1 MKLTKKLI
9 VILSA
14 SMAAAFL
21 AVSILAFWQMRSQSI
36 SVAVDNYDR
45 QMDSISYAFS
55 EIGTREDFEAMGDI
69 AAEAYLKYQFR
80 KCYKDGYALLKGE
93 ECIVNLTDFEILD
106 PGALEGPYK
115 IQRLGKKAVLLMKRE
130 ISQFPGYDVLMA
142 QNITPYYQEIERRGI
157 VLALLCAGVWA
168 LTAAVALFMT
178 HKALKPLK
186 ELTRA
191 AVKIG
196 NGSLGERVP
205 VNSRDEIG
213 EFAGAFNQMT
223 EKVEKQV
230 EDLEL
235 LLGALA
241 HEIKTPMTAVIGY
254 SDSLLHVKL
263 TEEQK
268 KRSLEQIHDAG
279 LRLERLSSKMLSL
292 LGRYENEEVR
302 FETLRVWELIDAAVK
317 ETEPLW
323 SAKKVIIEKK
333 PVIEKKAA
341 IEKKPVIE
349 KEPMVE
355 KRLMTEKRRVQ
366 EAELWIQADRE
377 LFLSLLFNLIHNAV
391 KASKPGGKIRIEA
404 GDDRIAI
411 TDEGCGIPDR
421 DLSHVTEAF
430 YMADKSRSRNE
441 GGSGLGL
448 ALCEK
453 IASLHGVRIEIKS
466 RHKADGFPEEECGTQ
481 VILHCNLQTGGKP
494 QS

>member
-14 SMAAAFL
+14 SLAAAFL
-21 AVSILAFWQMRSQSI
+21 AVSLLAFWQMRSQSI

-55 EIGTREDFEAMGDI
+55 EIGTREDFEAMGEI

-80 KCYKDGYALLKGE
+80 KCYKEGYALIKGE

-106 PGALEGPYK
+106 PGALEGSYK
-115 IQRLGKKAVLLMKRE
+115 IQHLGKKTVLLMKRE
-130 ISQFPGYDVLMA
+130 ISQFPGYEVLMA

-157 VLALLCAGVWA
+157 FLALLCAGVWA
-168 LTAAVALFMT
+168 LTAALALFMT
-178 HKALKPLK
+178 HKALKPLE
-186 ELTRA
+186 ELTKA

-205 VNSRDEIG
+205 VNSQDEIG

-263 TEEQK
+263 SEEQK
-268 KRSLEQIHDAG
+268 ERSLEQIHDAG

-292 LGRYENEEVR
+292 LGKYENEEVH
-302 FETLRVWELIDAAVK
+302 FETIRVSELIDAAVK

-323 SAKKVIIEKK
+323 GAKGITIMKK
-333 PVIEKKAA
+333 TVQEPVIE
-341 IEKKPVIE
+341 
-349 KEPMVE
+349 
-355 KRLMTEKRRVQ
+355 
-366 EAELWIQADRE
+366 ADRE
-377 LFLSLLFNLIHNAV
+377 LFLSLLFNLLHNAV
-391 KASKPGGKIRIEA
+391 KAGEPGSRIWVEA
-404 GDDRIAI
+404 GDGKIVI
-411 TDEGCGIPDR
+411 TDEGCGIPSR

-453 IASLHGVRIEIKS
+453 IASLHGVRMEIKS
-466 RHKADGFPEEECGTQ
+466 RHKADGYPEEECGTQ
-481 VILHCNLQTGGKP
+481 VILHCNLQPGSKP
-494 QS
+494 QR

>member
-14 SMAAAFL
+14 SLAAAFL

-69 AAEAYLKYQFR
+69 AAEAYLKYQFT

-168 LTAAVALFMT
+168 LTAAAALFMT
-178 HKALKPLK
+178 HKALKPLE

-205 VNSRDEIG
+205 VNSQDEIG

-279 LRLERLSSKMLSL
+279 LRLEHLSSKMLSL

-323 SAKKVIIEKK
+323 SAKKV
-333 PVIEKKAA
+333 VIEKRILIDKKLM
-341 IEKKPVIE
+341 IEKT
-349 KEPMVE
+349 KEQE
-355 KRLMTEKRRVQ
+355 TE
-366 EAELWIQADRE
+366 LLIQADRE

-404 GDDRIAI
+404 GDDRIVI
-411 TDEGCGIPDR
+411 TDEGCGIPAR

-481 VILHCNLQTGGKP
+481 VILHCNLQSGGKP

>member
-80 KCYKDGYALLKGE
+80 KCYKNGYALLKGE

-157 VLALLCAGVWA
+157 ILALLCAGVWA

-323 SAKKVIIEKK
+323 SAKKVVIEKK
-333 PVIEKKAA
+333 PVIEKKLM
-341 IEKKPVIE
+341 IEKRKA
-349 KEPMVE
+349 
-355 KRLMTEKRRVQ
+355 Q
-366 EAELWIQADRE
+366 ETELWIQADRE

-404 GDDRIAI
+404 GEDRIVI
-411 TDEGCGIPDR
+411 TDEGCGIPAR
-421 DLSHVTEAF
+421 DLPHVTEAF

-466 RHKADGFPEEECGTQ
+466 RHKADGFLEEECGTQ
-481 VILHCNLQTGGKP
+481 VILHCNLRSGGKP

>member
-14 SMAAAFL
+14 SLAAAFL

-106 PGALEGPYK
+106 PGALDGPYK

-157 VLALLCAGVWA
+157 FLALLCAGVWV
-168 LTAAVALFMT
+168 LTAAAALFMT
-178 HKALKPLK
+178 HKALKPLE

-263 TEEQK
+263 SEEQK

-302 FETLRVWELIDAAVK
+302 FEPLQVWELIDAAVK

-323 SAKKVIIEKK
+323 SAKKVIIEK
-333 PVIEKKAA
+333 PLITGKKAQ
-341 IEKKPVIE
+341 ET
-349 KEPMVE
+349 EPM
-355 KRLMTEKRRVQ
+355 
-366 EAELWIQADRE
+366 IQADRE

-404 GDDRIAI
+404 GEDRIVI
-411 TDEGCGIPDR
+411 TDEGCGIPAR

-453 IASLHGVRIEIKS
+453 IASLHGVRMEIKS
-466 RHKADGFPEEECGTQ
+466 RHKADGFPEQECGTQ
-481 VILHCNLQTGGKP
+481 VILHCNLQPGGKP

>member
-14 SMAAAFL
+14 SLAAAFL
-21 AVSILAFWQMRSQSI
+21 AVTILAFWQMRSQSI

-55 EIGTREDFEAMGDI
+55 EIGTREDFAAMGDI

-80 KCYKDGYALLKGE
+80 KCYKEGYALLKGE

-157 VLALLCAGVWA
+157 FLALLCAGVWA
-168 LTAAVALFMT
+168 LTAAAALFMT
-178 HKALKPLK
+178 HKALKPLE

-263 TEEQK
+263 SEEQK

-333 PVIEKKAA
+333 VA
-341 IEKKPVIE
+341 IEKKPV
-349 KEPMVE
+349 VE
-355 KRLMTEKRRVQ
+355 KRLMTEKMKAQ
-366 EAELWIQADRE
+366 NTELLIQADRE

-404 GDDRIAI
+404 GEDRIVI
-411 TDEGCGIPDR
+411 TDEGCGIPAR

-453 IASLHGVRIEIKS
+453 IALLHGVRMEIKS
-466 RHKADGFPEEECGTQ
+466 RHKADGFLEEECGTK
-481 VILHCNLQTGGKP
+481 VILHCNLQSGGKP
-494 QS
+494 QG

>member
-14 SMAAAFL
+14 SLAAAFL

-80 KCYKDGYALLKGE
+80 KCYQDGYALLKGE

-115 IQRLGKKAVLLMKRE
+115 IQRLGRKAVLLMKRE

-157 VLALLCAGVWA
+157 FLALLCAGVWA
-168 LTAAVALFMT
+168 LTAVAALFMT
-178 HKALKPLK
+178 HKALKPLE

-205 VNSRDEIG
+205 VNSQDEIG

-263 TEEQK
+263 SEEQK

-302 FETLRVWELIDAAVK
+302 FEPLRVWELIDAAVK

-323 SAKKVIIEKK
+323 SAKKVIIEKQF
-333 PVIEKKAA
+333 IRGKKAQ
-341 IEKKPVIE
+341 ER
-349 KEPMVE
+349 EPM
-355 KRLMTEKRRVQ
+355 
-366 EAELWIQADRE
+366 IQADRE

-391 KASKPGGKIRIEA
+391 KASKTGGKIRIEA
-404 GDDRIAI
+404 GRDRIVI
-411 TDEGCGIPDR
+411 TDEGCGIPAR

-453 IASLHGVRIEIKS
+453 IASLHGVRMEIKS

-481 VILHCNLQTGGKP
+481 VILHCNLQSGGKP

>member
-14 SMAAAFL
+14 SLAAAFL

-80 KCYKDGYALLKGE
+80 KCYQDGYALLKGE

-115 IQRLGKKAVLLMKRE
+115 IQRLGRKAVLLMKRE

-157 VLALLCAGVWA
+157 FLALLCAGVWA
-168 LTAAVALFMT
+168 LTAAAALFMT
-178 HKALKPLK
+178 HKALKPLE

-205 VNSRDEIG
+205 VNSQDEIG

-263 TEEQK
+263 SEEQK

-302 FETLRVWELIDAAVK
+302 FEPLRVWELIDAAVK

-323 SAKKVIIEKK
+323 SAKKVIIEKQF
-333 PVIEKKAA
+333 IRGKKAQ
-341 IEKKPVIE
+341 ER
-349 KEPMVE
+349 EPM
-355 KRLMTEKRRVQ
+355 
-366 EAELWIQADRE
+366 IQADRE

-404 GDDRIAI
+404 GRDRIVI
-411 TDEGCGIPDR
+411 TDEGCGIPAR
-421 DLSHVTEAF
+421 ALSHVPEAF

-453 IASLHGVRIEIKS
+453 IASLHGVRMEIKS

-481 VILHCNLQTGGKP
+481 VILHCNLQPGSKQ

>member
-14 SMAAAFL
+14 SLAAAFL
-21 AVSILAFWQMRSQSI
+21 AVSLLAFWQMRSQSI

-80 KCYKDGYALLKGE
+80 KCYKNGYALLKGE

-157 VLALLCAGVWA
+157 ILALLCAGVWA
-168 LTAAVALFMT
+168 LTAAAALFMT

-254 SDSLLHVKL
+254 SESLLHVKL
-263 TEEQK
+263 SEEQK

-323 SAKKVIIEKK
+323 SAKKVVIEKK
-333 PVIEKKAA
+333 PVIEKKLM
-341 IEKKPVIE
+341 IEKRKA
-349 KEPMVE
+349 
-355 KRLMTEKRRVQ
+355 Q
-366 EAELWIQADRE
+366 ETELWIQADRE

-404 GDDRIAI
+404 GEDRIVI
-411 TDEGCGIPDR
+411 TDEGCGIPAR
-421 DLSHVTEAF
+421 DLPHVTEAF

-466 RHKADGFPEEECGTQ
+466 RHKADGFLEEECGTQ
-481 VILHCNLQTGGKP
+481 VILHCNLRSGGKP